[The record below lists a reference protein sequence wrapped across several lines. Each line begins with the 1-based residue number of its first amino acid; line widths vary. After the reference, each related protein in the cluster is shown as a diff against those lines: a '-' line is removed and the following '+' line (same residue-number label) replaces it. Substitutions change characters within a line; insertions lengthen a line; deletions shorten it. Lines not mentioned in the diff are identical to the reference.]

1 MSIEKCSSAIL
12 KHEAKPYTMI
22 FNEVIQKTRNPF
34 ATFIW
39 IYLQSLPED
48 WVVNYSHLKKHFKIG
63 DDKLKQSI
71 RWLEKSGLLLRVR
84 PRLPNGLFGPM
95 EIQVKNGLKFTQDES
110 STSRGVIHPMDQPPG
125 GEHPPLTNTTDIKKE
140 KEKISATSVDN
151 FSKETD
157 QIKDKRKYFNKALS
171 NHMTMND
178 FNSSYTEELYQYAL
192 DALNNGVAK
201 SWPHAVSYAMGIA
214 HKFNPNHVPAG
225 NKPPQEPKVDAKEKV
240 LSAIRGRVCELV
252 RPSNHHNAIL
262 VAQELLRSGYVGEM
276 DDLILHANRMVESG
290 YQ

>member
-110 STSRGVIHPMDQPPG
+110 STSRGVIHQMDQPPG
-125 GEHPPLTNTTDIKKE
+125 GEHPPLTNTIDIKKE
-140 KEKISATSVDN
+140 KDIKASAVDKSLHDNISSILESEYSPAQINAMSQEQRKTILNEIGFYEKSRSVVDQS
-151 FSKETD
+151 FIKKHGITD
-157 QIKDKRKYFNKALS
+157 EMLGDFYKILYTKRKPLTITGWQSLQSELVKCIGEGRA
-171 NHMTMND
+171 
-178 FNSSYTEELYQYAL
+178 SSVAEAFRFMVVNGWTHIFPSYYQAKRGTANQKPAGIM
-192 DALNNGVAK
+192 ALN
-201 SWPHAVSYAMGIA
+201 
-214 HKFNPNHVPAG
+214 HV
-225 NKPPQEPKVDAKEKV
+225 
-240 LSAIRGRVCELV
+240 
-252 RPSNHHNAIL
+252 
-262 VAQELLRSGYVGEM
+262 
-276 DDLILHANRMVESG
+276 
-290 YQ
+290 